1 MSSNAR
7 GGRRPV
13 VYWAICPECLTYIW
27 VDETQVVIEETAS
40 CPYCDRPIS
49 LLGGEQLAESCRK
62 LQRIIEDVEHQI
74 AVIPAAIDVHRFF
87 SEQVEYI
94 AAAFNDRLDEIQS
107 RKDIEALKNGGDLG
121 EIEPLDLETH
131 QAS

>member
-1 MSSNAR
+1 MSDETR

-27 VDETQVVIEETAS
+27 VDENQVASEETAA

-49 LLGGEQLAESCRK
+49 LLGGNDLSDSCKQLQVLMEDIES
-62 LQRIIEDVEHQI
+62 QI
-74 AVIPAAIDVHRFF
+74 ALIPAAIDVHRFF
-87 SEQVEYI
+87 AEQVDYI
-94 AAAFNDRLDEIQS
+94 AGAFNDRLDDIQS
-107 RKDIEALKNGGDLG
+107 EKDL
-121 EIEPLDLETH
+121 EPLDVEAP

>member
-1 MSSNAR
+1 MAGKIR

-27 VDETQVVIEETAS
+27 VDENQVAAEETAA

-49 LLGGEQLAESCRK
+49 LLGGTELANSCQQLQK
-62 LQRIIEDVEHQI
+62 LLEDIENQI
-74 AVIPAAIDVHRFF
+74 ALIPAAVDVHRFF
-87 SEQVEYI
+87 AEQVDYI
-94 AAAFNDRLDEIQS
+94 AAAFNERLDDIQAE
-107 RKDIEALKNGGDLG
+107 KDIER
-121 EIEPLDLETH
+121 LDLEAH